1 MSTAESIRV
10 LVIEDAPEFRTMLAA
25 VLGKEGWS
33 VTLAEDGETGLQRA
47 ESDEIGR
54 ASCRERV

>member
-1 MSTAESIRV
+1 MGEKENMQHETYKKDKEIKKTVLEIQESVDEIKDKV
-10 LVIEDAPEFRTMLAA
+10 EKVN
-25 VLGKEGWS
+25 KE
-33 VTLAEDGETGLQRA
+33 L